1 MRPGFAQVLRR
12 EPVAKRRGTSSAT
25 VTLEIRAAGRVPG
38 GLRFDM
44 RVGVDSGGTFT
55 DFIAWDGRG
64 LRSAKIRSTPDD
76 PARAI
81 LEGVR
86 SFPASEVVHGSTV
99 ATNAL
104 LQRIGARTALVTTRG
119 FEDILELARQNR
131 ARLYDWTPAPR
142 QGLLADGLRFGV
154 AERTLHDGSVLEP
167 LLDSEVANL
176 AARVGDAEA
185 VAVCLLHSYA
195 NAEHERRIGEALREA
210 GYAVSLSSE
219 LLPEYREYER
229 AATTVVNAYVSPLM
243 QGYIR
248 SLRSNLPGVGLRVF
262 QSNGGSIS
270 ADEASDEAVRTVLS
284 GPAGG
289 LVGAAA
295 IAEQLGID
303 RFITFDMGGTSTDV
317 SLYDGEPAYTTEGA
331 AGGLPVRVPMLDIES
346 IGAGG
351 GSIAFFDE
359 GSALRVG
366 PRSAGAVPGPICYGS
381 GTEVTVT
388 DANLLLGR
396 IETGSFLEGTI
407 QLDVDRTREYA
418 EMAATEAGVSVEDL
432 ALAIIRAVNAKMER
446 AVRSVSMERGHDP
459 RGYAMICFGGAGPL
473 HACQLAENLGI
484 GRVVVP
490 AHAGVLSALGMLVAD
505 CVRDYSRSVLN
516 QDPAAAFADLEATAL
531 NEMRDQGYAD
541 MTIIRSLD
549 MRYVGQ
555 SYELNV
561 PESRS
566 DEFDSAHERRYGY
579 CHSGRATEAVTAR
592 VKVIGKTPRSERPDL
607 TSPSAQP
614 RFASIHVP
622 NGWKVQPAAG
632 DNTILERVS

>member
-1 MRPGFAQVLRR
+1 
-12 EPVAKRRGTSSAT
+12 
-25 VTLEIRAAGRVPG
+25 
-38 GLRFDM
+38 M

-55 DFIAWDGRG
+55 DFIAWDGWG

-210 GYAVSLSSE
+210 GYDVSLSSE

-566 DEFDSAHERRYGY
+566 GEFDSAHERRYGY

-622 NGWKVQPAAG
+622 NGWKVQRAAG

>member
-1 MRPGFAQVLRR
+1 
-12 EPVAKRRGTSSAT
+12 
-25 VTLEIRAAGRVPG
+25 
-38 GLRFDM
+38 M

-142 QGLLADGLRFGV
+142 QGLLGDGLRFGV

-195 NAEHERRIGEALREA
+195 NPEHERRIGEALRQV

-219 LLPEYREYER
+219 ILPEYREYER

-270 ADEASDEAVRTVLS
+270 ADEASNEAVRTVLS

-295 IAEQLGID
+295 VAEQLGID

-418 EMAATEAGVSVEDL
+418 EVAAAEAGVSVEDL

-566 DEFDSAHERRYGY
+566 DEFDSTHERRYGY

-622 NGWKVQPAAG
+622 NGWKVQSAAG
-632 DNTILERVS
+632 DNTILERIS

>member
-1 MRPGFAQVLRR
+1 
-12 EPVAKRRGTSSAT
+12 
-25 VTLEIRAAGRVPG
+25 
-38 GLRFDM
+38 M

-81 LEGVR
+81 LAGVR

-195 NAEHERRIGEALREA
+195 NPEHERRIGEALRQA

-219 LLPEYREYER
+219 ILPEYREYER

-270 ADEASDEAVRTVLS
+270 ADEASNEAVRTVLS

-295 IAEQLGID
+295 VAEQLGID

-418 EMAATEAGVSVEDL
+418 EVAAAEAGVSVEDL

-632 DNTILERVS
+632 DNTILERIS

>member
-1 MRPGFAQVLRR
+1 
-12 EPVAKRRGTSSAT
+12 
-25 VTLEIRAAGRVPG
+25 
-38 GLRFDM
+38 M

-55 DFIAWDGRG
+55 DFIAWDGRS
-64 LRSAKIRSTPDD
+64 LRSAKVRSTPDN
-76 PARAI
+76 PALAI

-86 SFPASEVVHGSTV
+86 SFAASEVIHGSTV

-104 LQRIGARTALVTTRG
+104 LQRLGARTALVTTRG

-131 ARLYDWTPAPR
+131 ANLYDWTPAPR
-142 QGLLADGLRFGV
+142 RGLVADGKKFGV
-154 AERTLHDGSVLEP
+154 AERTLHDGTVLEP
-167 LLDSEVANL
+167 LLDAEVANI
-176 AARVGDAEA
+176 AARIGDAEA

-195 NAEHERRIGEALREA
+195 NPEHERRIGAALRRA

-248 SLRSNLPGVGLRVF
+248 SLQASLPGVGLRVF

-270 ADEASDEAVRTVLS
+270 ADEASAEAVRTVLS

-295 IAEQLGID
+295 VAAQLGID

-317 SLYDGEPAYTTEGA
+317 SLYDGEPAFTTEGA

-351 GSIAFFDE
+351 GSIAYFDE

-366 PRSAGAVPGPICYGS
+366 PRSAGAVPGPVCYGS
-381 GTEVTVT
+381 GTELTVT

-407 QLDVDRTREYA
+407 RLDVERTREVA
-418 EMAATEAGVSVEDL
+418 RAAAARAGVSVEDL

-459 RGYAMICFGGAGPL
+459 RDYAMICFGGAGPL

-516 QDPAAAFADLEATAL
+516 QDPAPAFADLEAVARR
-531 NEMRDQGYAD
+531 EMRDQGYAD
-541 MTIIRSLD
+541 VIIVRSLD
-549 MRYVGQ
+549 MRYEGQ

-561 PESRS
+561 AESRAS
-566 DEFDSAHERRYGY
+566 DFDSAHERRYGY
-579 CHSGRATEAVTAR
+579 RHAGRATEAVTAR
-592 VKVIGKTPRSERPDL
+592 VKAIGKTTDSERPDL
-607 TSPSAQP
+607 ASRSDQP

-622 NGWKVQPAAG
+622 NGWQVQTAAG
-632 DNTILERVS
+632 DNTILLRVS

>member
-1 MRPGFAQVLRR
+1 
-12 EPVAKRRGTSSAT
+12 
-25 VTLEIRAAGRVPG
+25 
-38 GLRFDM
+38 M

-622 NGWKVQPAAG
+622 NGWKVQRAAG